1 MGSNPTTVARWKA
14 AHCVVRAHTGSS
26 IETTHLNRTFERF
39 RWSPLRRV
47 SLEKGGVRS
56 DPNPEKMDKRA
67 LSGREKDPSRWI
79 TVVIRSV
86 VKCAA

>member
-1 MGSNPTTVARWKA
+1 MESRSLCGPIPHRLFHRNNAPARS
-14 AHCVVRAHTGSS
+14 GD
-26 IETTHLNRTFERF
+26 RTFERF

-56 DPNPEKMDKRA
+56 GPNPEKMDKRA

-86 VKCAA
+86 VKCVA